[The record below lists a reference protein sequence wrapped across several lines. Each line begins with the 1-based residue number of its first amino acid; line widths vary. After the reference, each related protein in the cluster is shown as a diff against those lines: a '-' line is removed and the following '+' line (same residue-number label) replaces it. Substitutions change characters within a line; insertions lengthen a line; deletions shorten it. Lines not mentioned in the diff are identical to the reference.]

1 VGYLK
6 NDEQRTKTDRMRV
19 FLTGGTGYLGSAVLE
34 ALFRAGHQ
42 VVAMARDPE
51 KVERLRARGATPL
64 LAEIGT
70 PQRYIGEVRSCDAV
84 IHTAIESSPRA
95 AAKDRQAIDTLIGA
109 LKQSP
114 GGAPKAFLYTSG
126 VWVIGKNSWPADE
139 DTALSPAAH
148 SAWRVPHERLVLDAA
163 GNGLRTA
170 VIRPGILYGGSRGIV
185 SDLLKDALNGLVRV
199 IGSGKNHWACVY
211 DRDAADLYVRVLQ
224 TPDASGIYHVT
235 DEADERVND
244 IVEAI
249 AGHLLQ
255 KPDVRHVPL
264 DEARQKL
271 GTYAEALA
279 MDQRVR
285 SPRAR
290 ALGWSP
296 TLSTVS
302 ASVPRLF
309 EEFRNTRPR

>member
-1 VGYLK
+1 
-6 NDEQRTKTDRMRV
+6 MRV
-19 FLTGGTGYLGSAVLE
+19 FLTGGTGYLGSAVLDS
-34 ALFRAGHQ
+34 LFRAGHH
-42 VVAMARDPE
+42 VVAIARDPE

-70 PQRYIGEVRSCDAV
+70 PQRYLAELQACDAA
-84 IHTAIESSPRA
+84 IHTALESSPRA
-95 AAKDRQAIDTLIGA
+95 VDKDRQAIDTLIGA
-109 LKQSP
+109 LKKSGP
-114 GGAPKAFLYTSG
+114 GKAFIYTSG
-126 VWVIGKNSWPADE
+126 VWVLGKNACPADE
-139 DTALSPAAH
+139 GAPLNPAAH
-148 SAWRVPHERLVLDAA
+148 SAWRVPHEKVVLESGVD
-163 GNGLRTA
+163 GLRTV

-199 IGSGKNHWACVY
+199 IGNGKNHWACVY
-211 DRDAADLYVRVLQ
+211 DRDAADLYLRVLQ
-224 TPDASGIYHVT
+224 APDASGIFHVT

-244 IVEAI
+244 IVDAI
-249 AGHLLQ
+249 TTHLVQ

-264 DEARQKL
+264 PEAKKKL

-290 ALGWSP
+290 ALGWAP
-296 TLSTVS
+296 TLSSVS

-309 EEFRNTRPR
+309 EEFRNTRSNPERA

>member
-1 VGYLK
+1 
-6 NDEQRTKTDRMRV
+6 MRV
-19 FLTGGTGYLGSAVLE
+19 FLTGGTGYLGSAVLD
-34 ALFRAGHQ
+34 ALFRARHQ

-51 KVERLRARGATPL
+51 KVERLRSRGATPV

-70 PQRYIGEVRSCDAV
+70 PERYLGEVQTCDAV
-84 IHTAIESSPRA
+84 IHTAIEGSARA
-95 AAKDRQAIDTLIGA
+95 AEKDRHAIDTLIEA
-109 LKQSP
+109 LKQS
-114 GGAPKAFLYTSG
+114 GTGKTFIYTSG
-126 VWVIGKNSWPADE
+126 VWVIGKNAWPAAE
-139 DTALSPAAH
+139 DSPLNPAAH
-148 SAWRVPHERLVLDAA
+148 SAWRVPHEQVVLDAA
-163 GNGLRTA
+163 NSGLRAA

-199 IGSGKNHWACVY
+199 IGNGKNHWACVY

-224 TPDASGIYHVT
+224 ASGASGIFHVT

-249 AGHLLQ
+249 ASHLAQ
-255 KPDVRHVPL
+255 TPDVRHVPL
-264 DEARQKL
+264 PEAKKKF

-290 ALGWSP
+290 ALGWAP
-296 TLSTVS
+296 TLTSVS
-302 ASVPRLF
+302 GNVPRLF
-309 EEFRNTRPR
+309 EELRNGRRG

>member
-1 VGYLK
+1 
-6 NDEQRTKTDRMRV
+6 MRV
-19 FLTGGTGYLGSAVLE
+19 FLTGGTGYVGSAVLE

-70 PQRYIGEVRSCDAV
+70 PQRYVGEVQTCDAA
-84 IHTAIESSPRA
+84 IHTALETSPRCVE
-95 AAKDRQAIDTLIGA
+95 KDRQAIDTLMAA
-109 LKQSP
+109 LKES
-114 GGAPKAFLYTSG
+114 GSGKTFIYTSG
-126 VWVIGKNSWPADE
+126 VWVLGKNSWPADE
-139 DTALSPAAH
+139 DSPLDPAAH
-148 SAWRVPHERLVLDAA
+148 SAWRPAHEQAVLEA
-163 GNGLRTA
+163 GADGLRTA
-170 VIRPGILYGGSRGIV
+170 IVRPGILYGGSRGIV

-211 DRDAADLYVRVLQ
+211 DRDVADLYVRVLQ
-224 TPDASGIYHVT
+224 APEATGIFHVT

-249 AGHLLQ
+249 ASHLAH

-264 DEARQKL
+264 PEAKKKL

-290 ALGWSP
+290 ALGWTP
-296 TLSTVS
+296 TLSSVS

-309 EEFRNTRPR
+309 EEFRNTRR

>member
-1 VGYLK
+1 
-6 NDEQRTKTDRMRV
+6 MRV
-19 FLTGGTGYLGSAVLE
+19 FLTGGTGYVGSAVLD

-51 KVERLRARGATPL
+51 KVERLRARGATPV

-70 PQRYIGEVRSCDAV
+70 PQRYIGEVKTCDAV
-84 IHTAIESSPRA
+84 IHAALESSPRGVE
-95 AAKDRQAIDTLIGA
+95 KDREAIDTLIGA
-109 LKQSP
+109 LKGS
-114 GGAPKAFLYTSG
+114 GSGKTFIYTSG
-126 VWVIGKNSWPADE
+126 VWVLGKNSWPADE
-139 DTALSPAAH
+139 DSPVNPAAH
-148 SAWRVPHERLVLDAA
+148 AEWRAAHEQ
-163 GNGLRTA
+163 A
-170 VIRPGILYGGSRGIV
+170 VIEAGTDGMRAAIVRPGILYGGSRGIV

-199 IGSGKNHWACVY
+199 IGNGKNHWACVY

-224 TPDASGIYHVT
+224 APDASGIFHVT

-249 AGHLLQ
+249 ATHLGQ

-264 DEARQKL
+264 PEAKKKL
-271 GTYAEALA
+271 GTFAEALA

-290 ALGWSP
+290 ALGWAP
-296 TLSTVS
+296 TLSSVS

-309 EEFRNTRPR
+309 EEFRNTRR